1 MRIRLAR
8 RWTWVRKSCVFLGF
22 LMIAYFAVEL
32 SVSSFGASLAGES
45 ITKGKWERRFS
56 DRAGQA
62 VDLARPVYDKSPP
75 DPYAPGEWGKPSRL
89 QLTPEEKK
97 QEEELIEKY
106 AINIYVSDK
115 ISLHR
120 HIEDN
125 RLSGCKTKSY
135 NYRRLPTTS
144 VIIAFYNEA
153 WSTLLR
159 TIHSVLETSPSVLL
173 KEIILVD
180 DLSDKVYLKSD
191 LEKYI
196 SSLNRVRLIR
206 TNKREGLVRARLIGA
221 TFATGDVL
229 TFLDCHC
236 ECVSGW
242 LEPLL
247 ERIAENE
254 TVIVCPVIDTIDWK
268 TFEYYMQTA
277 EPMIGGFD
285 WRLTFQW
292 HSVPKHERL
301 RRKSETDPIRSPTMA
316 GGLFAVSKKYFEYLG
331 TYDTGMDVWGGEN
344 LELSFRVW
352 QCGGMLEIHPC
363 SHVGHVFPKRAPYAR
378 PNFLQNTAR
387 AAEVWMDEYKEH
399 FYNRNPSARKENYG
413 DISERK
419 ILRER
424 LKCKSFNWYLKN
436 IFAELHVP
444 EDRPGWH
451 GAIRSAGIASECL
464 DYVLP
469 EHHPTGAHLSL
480 FGCHGQGGNQFFE
493 YTSNKE
499 IRFNSVTELC
509 AEVPEH
515 EDFIGMRSCP
525 KDGSPTPEIIIW
537 HFKED
542 GTIYHPH
549 SGKCLTAYRTTEG
562 RADVQMRTCNAADKN
577 QIWKFE
583 K

>member
-22 LMIAYFAVEL
+22 LMIAYFVVEL

-56 DRAGQA
+56 DRAEEA

-89 QLTPEEKK
+89 QLSPEEKK

-106 AINIYVSDK
+106 AINIYLSDK

-180 DLSDKVYLKSD
+180 DLSD
-191 LEKYI
+191 
-196 SSLNRVRLIR
+196 
-206 TNKREGLVRARLIGA
+206 
-221 TFATGDVL
+221 TGDVL

-436 IFAELHVP
+436 VFAELHVP

-525 KDGSPTPEIIIW
+525 KDGSPIPEIIIW

-549 SGKCLTAYRTTEG
+549 SGKCLTAYRTSVG
-562 RADVQMRTCNAADKN
+562 HADVEMRTCNAADKN